1 MNRSEQPSRSAAEQ
15 ISRSW
20 RPFSRTL
27 GGVLMKLSYWSSN
40 VRREMKLVTRR
51 LHSLLVG
58 AVTIVVASST
68 VGGVAAS
75 AVVEKSA
82 TDQIAQSYEVPVT
95 NHADDVTISDVL
107 TVTSATLDTLN
118 PDGSGVSAPAGRI
131 YLSLQ
136 VTSGPPQVSTSS
148 PTWGHYFSSMTPV
161 PGAAWRYVA
170 SSGIKYAATRVN
182 PVDQTSNPNSS
193 ADDGMVDATYYFTV
207 PLSTRAGTIELLSTR
222 CLGVEYTAFVGGTSV
237 VLTIGGPTNIPVRFP
252 KNLTV
257 TTTTT
262 IPSTAPASG
271 GSSSS
276 TLSVVLLVI
285 MLIFIGAFELRRRQR
300 LATRRRMAPAAP
312 TAQRAPTTPPT
323 GPAPRPQPAPF
334 TSDVAVIPAPAPA
347 TVEDVPQTSELR
359 VDFLGPL
366 SIAPTL
372 TSPSDPVRAIVA
384 YLAMNIDRALTLDE
398 IQNAIWPLTSDGTDI
413 KRTVMRN
420 YLSDVRRCVGEDH
433 LPSAAGRPGYQLV
446 KANTDWEE
454 FQHLEAQAKKLPK
467 PAALDARLQALAL
480 VKGPPFTADTSRY
493 FTWAFSASIVYKII
507 STVVEVTHE
516 VSAQLVMAG
525 NLKGAE
531 AALRKGLLIE
541 PASLQLWED
550 LTDVLLET
558 VDQSLMEVHWR
569 AATLLLRPEDVSQ
582 LRTRENG

>member
-1 MNRSEQPSRSAAEQ
+1 MK
-15 ISRSW
+15 ISS
-20 RPFSRTL
+20 
-27 GGVLMKLSYWSSN
+27 WSSN
-40 VRREMKLVTRR
+40 VRREMELVTRR
-51 LHSLLVG
+51 LHPLLVG
-58 AVTIVVASST
+58 AVTVVVASFT
-68 VGGVAAS
+68 VGGVATS

-82 TDQIAQSYEVPVT
+82 TNEIAQSFEVPVT
-95 NHADDVTISDVL
+95 NHADGVTLSNVL
-107 TVTSATLDTLN
+107 TVASATLDTLN

-161 PGAAWRYVA
+161 PGGAWRYVA

-207 PLSTRAGTIELLSTR
+207 PLSTRAGTIELLPTHT
-222 CLGVEYTAFVGGTSV
+222 LGVEYMGFVGGTSV

-262 IPSTAPASG
+262 VPSSAPVR
-271 GSSSS
+271 GSSGS

-285 MLIFIGAFELRRRQR
+285 MLFFIGAFELRRRRR
-300 LATRRRMAPAAP
+300 LAMRRRLSPSAPP
-312 TAQRAPTTPPT
+312 DQRAPTPQSTA
-323 GPAPRPQPAPF
+323 PAPRPQP
-334 TSDVAVIPAPAPA
+334 TPA
-347 TVEDVPQTSELR
+347 TTGVVVTARPALAPEPAAVENVPRASELR
-359 VDFLGPL
+359 VDILGPL

-384 YLAMNIDRALTLDE
+384 YLAMNTDRALTLDE
-398 IQNAIWPLTSDGTDI
+398 IQNAIWPITSDGADI

-420 YLSDVRRCVGEDH
+420 YLSDVRRCIGEDH
-433 LPSAAGRPGYQLV
+433 LPSAAGRPGYQLAKV
-446 KANTDWEE
+446 NTDWDE
-454 FQHLEAQAKKLPK
+454 FQHLEAQAKRLPK
-467 PAALDARLQALAL
+467 QTALDTRLQALAL

-507 STVVEVTHE
+507 STVVEVAHE

-531 AALRKGLLIE
+531 AALRQGLFIE

-558 VDQSLMEVHWR
+558 ADQSLMEVHWK
-569 AATLLLRPEDVSQ
+569 AAALLLRPEDVSQ